1 MQHAELATLLVEA
14 GDAERQAL
22 LRSHAALIDPRL
34 AYLLKDI
41 CLDGWA
47 SDPARALRAAE
58 ALKLVSETYQDAE
71 IAALSGWTSGL
82 EALIKGQ
89 MNDAIAN
96 LENARQQF
104 LLIDKP
110 HVAAST
116 EVSKVIGL
124 AMLGRYDEAIA
135 AGVRARAVFLDYGDL
150 LAAGKIE
157 HNLGNICFRRDRY
170 REAEEFHSSARARFS
185 ELNDRKQLATINN
198 CLANTH
204 ALLHQFQ
211 SAEDLYQ
218 QAVEQAESAHLPVTL
233 AEIEGNI
240 GNFALMRGRYD
251 RALDYLERSRRR
263 YASLGMAHQSAIAEQ
278 EIADAYLELNLGPEA
293 SEIYQ
298 RVTETF
304 ESLGMR
310 AEEAR
315 ALAYHGRASILM
327 GKPGEA
333 LGLLTRAQQL
343 YRAEENEVGE
353 ALAILAQAHLQ
364 YGQQNYELARGLV
377 TQVEPVLLQS
387 GSWQRLLLARWLQGE
402 IERMLGHNQDARSM
416 IESTLIEATSKE
428 LPHLVQRCHTTL
440 GLLATAENDF
450 DKAEYHFR
458 EAIAL
463 IEEMRAPL
471 PGEEFRTSFFAN
483 KLVPYVE
490 LVRLVL
496 AGGPGRHAEALNVVE
511 SARSRALADR
521 LAVNKQPGAETRDEF
536 ELELLR
542 RQESLGEELNY
553 IYNQLDRGFRGGSGG
568 DRDARRKEQFA
579 ELQQALRDREHKML
593 EISRQLQHRAR
604 EDSRDWGVAGSLN
617 LALLQQQL
625 GKDSALVEYT
635 TIDDELLAFVI
646 TDEGVESVRHL
657 AGFAVVAAEIKQF
670 RFQIDTLRY
679 GSAAVRKHL
688 PVLTERMRKHLASL
702 HDKLLRKIEG
712 RIGGRRRIIIVP
724 ERDLHY
730 LPFHALHD
738 GESYLIERRE
748 VSYAPSATVL
758 QQCLNQESKRRSTLT
773 RSFQNALLVG
783 VADDQIPR
791 VRDEITAIELVFREA
806 RVLLDEGATVEALRE
821 NLPGADVVHLAC
833 HAHFRSDNPLFSS
846 MRLSGG
852 WLTVRD
858 AYELPLECNLVTLS
872 ACETGVNAIAPGD
885 ELIGLARGFFSAGSP
900 TVLLSL
906 WTVDDEATAELMV
919 RFYGELTRSN
929 SPSEALRSAQLE
941 VIRNQP
947 HPFFWSPFI
956 LTGRW

>member
-22 LRSHAALIDPRL
+22 LRSYSALVDPRL
-34 AYLLKDI
+34 AFLLKDI
-41 CLDGWA
+41 CLDGWS

-58 ALKLVSETYQDAE
+58 ALKLLSESNPDPE
-71 IAALSGWTSGL
+71 IAALKAWTAGL

-96 LENARQQF
+96 LESARLQF
-104 LLIDKP
+104 LLIAKP
-110 HVAAST
+110 HAAAST

-135 AGVRARAVFLDYGDL
+135 AGVRARAIFLDQGDL

-204 ALLHQFQ
+204 VLLHQFH

-304 ESLGMR
+304 ASLGMR

-315 ALAYHGRASILM
+315 ALAYHGRASILL
-327 GKPGEA
+327 GKPSEA
-333 LGLLTRAQQL
+333 LGLLVRAQQL
-343 YRAEENEVGE
+343 YQAEGNEVGE
-353 ALAILAQAHLQ
+353 ALAMLAQAHLQ
-364 YGQQNYELARGLV
+364 FGQQNYELAQQLV
-377 TQVEPVLLQS
+377 AQVEPVLLAS
-387 GSWQRLLLARWLQGE
+387 GSWQRLLLTRWLQGE
-402 IERMLGHNQDARSM
+402 IERALGHNRDARK
-416 IESTLIEATSKE
+416 ILEATLVE
-428 LPHLVQRCHTTL
+428 AALREQPDVVQRCHTTL
-440 GLLATAENDF
+440 GLLSATENDS
-450 DKAEYHFR
+450 DSAEHHFR
-458 EAIAL
+458 QAIAL
-463 IEEMRAPL
+463 TEEMRAPL
-471 PGEEFRTSFFAN
+471 PGEEFRTSFFSN

-496 AGGPGRHAEALNVVE
+496 AGGPGRAAEALKVIE

-521 LAVNKQPGAETRDEF
+521 LAGSKQQAAEARDEF

-542 RQESLGEELNY
+542 QQQALGEELNY
-553 IYNQLDRGFRGGSGG
+553 IYNQLDRGFRGERSQGG
-568 DRDARRKEQFA
+568 DAGQREQYF
-579 ELQQALRDREHKML
+579 ELQQGLRDRERKML
-593 EISRQLQHRAR
+593 EISRQLQHRATESHGR
-604 EDSRDWGVAGSLN
+604 GESLD

-635 TIDDELLAFVI
+635 TIDDELLAFVV
-646 TDEGVESVRHL
+646 TDEAVEVVRNL
-657 AGFAVVAAEIKQF
+657 SGFDTVAAEIKQF

-702 HDKLLRKIEG
+702 YDKLLRGIES
-712 RIGGRRRIIIVP
+712 RIADRRRLIIVP
-724 ERDLHY
+724 ERNLHY
-730 LPFHALHD
+730 LPFHALND
-738 GESYLIERRE
+738 GDGYLIERRE
-748 VSYAPSATVL
+748 VSYAPSAMVL
-758 QQCLNQESKRRSTLT
+758 QQCLNGREDRSTST

-783 VADDQIPR
+783 VADEQIPR
-791 VRDEITAIELVFREA
+791 VRDEIAAIELVFRDA
-806 RVLLDEGATVEALRE
+806 RVLLDEAATLEAVRE

-833 HAHFRSDNPLFSS
+833 HAQFRADNPLFSS
-846 MRLSGG
+846 LRLSGE

-858 AYELPLECNLVTLS
+858 AYELELQCDLVTLS
-872 ACETGVNAIAPGD
+872 ACETGVNAVAPGD

-919 RFYGELTRSN
+919 QFYRELEVTL
-929 SPSEALRSAQLE
+929 SPSAALRAAQLR
-941 VIRNQP
+941 VLKNYP
-947 HPFFWSPFI
+947 HPFFWSPFV

>member
-1 MQHAELATLLVEA
+1 MQHAELAMLLVEA

-22 LRSHAALIDPRL
+22 LQTHSALVDPHL
-34 AYLLKDI
+34 AYLIKDI
-41 CLDGWA
+41 CLDGWS

-58 ALKLVSETYQDAE
+58 TLKLVSRTNADPD
-71 IAALSGWTSGL
+71 IAALTAWTSGL
-82 EALIKGQ
+82 EALIQGH
-89 MNDAIAN
+89 MIEAIGN

-104 LLIDKP
+104 MALNKP
-110 HVAAST
+110 QIAAAT

-135 AGVRARAVFLDYGDL
+135 AGVRARAVFLEYGDL

-170 REAEEFHSSARARFS
+170 READEFHTSARARFI
-185 ELNDRKQLATINN
+185 EIDDRKQLATINN

-204 ALLHQFQ
+204 ALLHKFQ

-218 QAVEQAESAHLPVTL
+218 QAVEQADAAHLPVTI

-278 EIADAYLELNLGPEA
+278 EIADAYLELNLAQEA
-293 SEIYQ
+293 ADIYR
-298 RVTETF
+298 RVTGTF

-327 GKPGEA
+327 GKPSEA
-333 LGLLTRAQQL
+333 LALLARAQQL
-343 YRAEENEVGE
+343 YRSEGNVVGE
-353 ALAILAQAHLQ
+353 GLSLLAQAQLH
-364 YGQQNYELARGLV
+364 YGQQNYELAQQLV
-377 TQVEPVLLQS
+377 AQVEPVLLQS
-387 GSWQRLLLARWLQGE
+387 GSWQRLLLTRWLQGE
-402 IERMLGHNQDARSM
+402 IERALGHHDLARK
-416 IESTLIEATSKE
+416 ILESTLVEAVSKE
-428 LPHLVQRCHTTL
+428 QPQVVQRCHTSL
-440 GLLATAENDF
+440 GLLAAAEADYPN
-450 DKAEYHFR
+450 AESHFR
-458 EAIAL
+458 QAIAVT
-463 IEEMRAPL
+463 EEMRGPL
-471 PGEEFRTSFFAN
+471 PGEEFRTSFFSN

-490 LVRLVL
+490 LVRLLL
-496 AGGPGRHAEALNVVE
+496 AGGRDRAAEALGIVE

-521 LAVNKQPGAETRDEF
+521 IGRQGQPAVEARDAF
-536 ELELLR
+536 EVALVGQMEAL
-542 RQESLGEELNY
+542 SEELNY
-553 IYNQLDRGFRGGSGG
+553 IYNQLDRRTPGREAGQS
-568 DRDARRKEQFA
+568 EQDS
-579 ELQQALRDREHKML
+579 ELQLALRDRERRML
-593 EISRQLQHRAR
+593 EISRQLQHQAS
-604 EDSRDWGVAGSLN
+604 ENWGLAESLN
-617 LALLQQQL
+617 LTRLQEQL
-625 GKDSALVEYT
+625 GPEAALVAYT
-635 TIDDELLAFVI
+635 RIDDELLAFVV
-646 TDEGVESVRHL
+646 TEGEVEVVRNL
-657 AGFAVVAAEIKQF
+657 AGSARVAIEIKQF

-688 PVLTERMRKHLASL
+688 PTLTERIQKHLASL
-702 HDKLLRKIEG
+702 YDHLLREVESRLG
-712 RIGGRRRIIIVP
+712 DRRRLVVVP
-724 ERDLHY
+724 EGDLHY

-758 QQCLNQESKRRSTLT
+758 QQCLARGTRGESAERR
-773 RSFQNALLVG
+773 FQNALLVG
-783 VADDQIPR
+783 VADEQIPR
-791 VRDEITAIELVFREA
+791 VSDEIRAIAEVFPA
-806 RVLLDEGATVEALRE
+806 TTLLDESATLASVRQ

-833 HAHFRSDNPLFSS
+833 HAQFRADNPLFSS
-846 MRLSGG
+846 LKLSDE

-858 AYELPLECNLVTLS
+858 AYALPLDCNLVTLS
-872 ACETGVNAIAPGD
+872 ACETGVNAVAPGD

-919 RFYGELTRSN
+919 HFYRALARTN
-929 SPSEALRSAQLE
+929 SPSGALRAAQWE
-941 VIRNQP
+941 VLRNHP
-947 HPFFWSPFI
+947 HPFFWSPFV